1 MVGGICDSDAMP
13 RGCYFCGRSGC
24 VLNASATVAARAH
37 FFGERTTCSP
47 QVESS
52 VVLGCS
58 HVRARLQVFKKMVGV
73 RGNIRLIEFSIFARM
88 DFALRRLCAHYRKH
102 VLDAPLR

>member
-1 MVGGICDSDAMP
+1 M
-13 RGCYFCGRSGC
+13 
-24 VLNASATVAARAH
+24 AARAH
-37 FFGERTTCSP
+37 FSASVPRACLPVASIIAGRGEA
-47 QVESS
+47 
-52 VVLGCS
+52 S

-73 RGNIRLIEFSIFARM
+73 RGNIRLIEFNIFARVKDHL